1 MPLPSRSTFQPL
13 FDGPFEVPPP
23 SLTGMLARLLPFLLS
38 LGVVMNAA
46 VIGTNQPARALTA
59 ESIATLPGP
68 EQPAW
73 QRYLAQSR
81 AQRAKD
87 QAFLAA
93 ELQRAELKVALV
105 PLKSSVGR
113 SLPLGE
119 KPAWYAGAEAR
130 RRAHNVVTFQTP
142 AGGWSKG
149 FDATDHPRAAGE
161 GFSASNTSR
170 HLSPGDHDQP
180 AEPNWSY
187 IGTFDNDAT
196 TRHLRFLAR
205 VATAAENR
213 GTEWQRAFNRGLAYI
228 FAAQYPNGGWPQNY
242 PLDGGYHDSITFNDG
257 AMTDILLLLREVA
270 AGQGEFAFVSSE
282 HRSQA
287 TWSEKRGLACLLR
300 CQVKVAS
307 RLTAWAQQCDMLTL
321 APTSAR
327 NYEMPAIS
335 SGESAAILGYL
346 MTLEQPSADVVRAV
360 HAAAAWMEETK
371 LQNVAWGPAENGSG
385 KTIRPSPGAGPL
397 WARYY
402 EIGSNRRLFGDRDK
416 SIHDDVNGISL
427 ERRNGYGWYSKGPA
441 RALERYAEWARRAE
455 TQGRR

>member
-1 MPLPSRSTFQPL
+1 M
-13 FDGPFEVPPP
+13 FDGQPEVHPPR
-23 SLTGMLARLLPFLLS
+23 LTGMLAHLLPLLLS
-38 LGVVMNAA
+38 LGVIMNAA
-46 VIGTNQPARALTA
+46 VIGTNPPARALTA
-59 ESIATLPGP
+59 ESIATLPAA

-81 AQRAKD
+81 AQRTRD

-93 ELQRAELKVALV
+93 ELQRTGLKVALV
-105 PLKSSVGR
+105 PLKASGGR

-149 FDATDHPRAAGE
+149 FDAADHPRAAGE
-161 GFSASNTSR
+161 GFAACNTSK

-180 AEPNWSY
+180 AELTWSY

-196 TRHLRFLAR
+196 IRHLRFLAL
-205 VATAAENR
+205 VAAAADAST
-213 GTEWQRAFNRGLAYI
+213 GAEWRRAFTRGLAYI
-228 FAAQYPNGGWPQNY
+228 RAAQYPNGGWPQIY

-257 AMTDILLLLREVA
+257 AMANILLLLRDVA

-287 TWSEKRGLACLLR
+287 AGSERRGLACLLR

-321 APTSAR
+321 VPTSAR

-346 MTLEQPSADVVRAV
+346 MTLEQPPADVVRAV

-371 LQNVAWGPAENGSG
+371 LREVAWGPAENGSG
-385 KTIRPSPGAGPL
+385 KTLVPSPGAGPL

-416 SIHDDVNGISL
+416 SIHDDVDGISL
-427 ERRNGYGWYSKGPA
+427 ERRNGYGWYSTGPA
-441 RALERYAEWARRAE
+441 RVLERYAQWARRAPSM
-455 TQGRR
+455 

>member
-1 MPLPSRSTFQPL
+1 
-13 FDGPFEVPPP
+13 
-23 SLTGMLARLLPFLLS
+23 MLARLLPLWLS
-38 LGVVMNAA
+38 LGVVMDAA
-46 VIGTNQPARALTA
+46 VVGTNPPARALTP
-59 ESIATLPGP
+59 ESIATLPAS

-81 AQRAKD
+81 AQRARD

-93 ELQRAELKVALV
+93 ELHRTGLKITRV
-105 PLKSSVGR
+105 PPKASVGR

-119 KPAWYAGAEAR
+119 KPAWYASAEAR
-130 RRAHNVVTFQTP
+130 RRAQNVVTFQTP

-149 FDATDHPRAAGE
+149 FDATDHSRAAGE
-161 GFSASNTSR
+161 GFSTSNTSK
-170 HLSPGDHDQP
+170 HLSAGDHDQP
-180 AEPNWSY
+180 AELNWSY

-205 VATAAENR
+205 VAAAADEPT
-213 GTEWQRAFNRGLAYI
+213 GAEWRQAFLRGLAYI
-228 FAAQYPNGGWPQNY
+228 LAAQYPNGGWPQTY

-257 AMTDILLLLREVA
+257 AMVNILQLLRDIA

-287 TWSEKRGLACLLR
+287 AESERRGLACLLR
-300 CQVKVAS
+300 CQVKAGS

-335 SGESAAILGYL
+335 SGESAAIIGYL
-346 MTLEQPSADVVRAV
+346 MSADQPSAEVVRAV

-371 LQNVAWGPAENGSG
+371 LRDVAWGPAANGSG
-385 KTIRPSPGAGPL
+385 RTLLSAPGAGPL

-416 SIHDDVNGISL
+416 SIHDDVDGISA
-427 ERRNGYGWYSKGPA
+427 ERRNGYGWYSTGPA
-441 RALERYAEWARRAE
+441 RTLEQYAQWAPRAP
-455 TQGRR
+455 TPGGR

>member
-1 MPLPSRSTFQPL
+1 MP
-13 FDGPFEVPPP
+13 
-23 SLTGMLARLLPFLLS
+23 ARLLPLWLS
-38 LGVVMNAA
+38 LGVVMDAA
-46 VIGTNQPARALTA
+46 VVGTNPPARALTP
-59 ESIATLPGP
+59 ESIATLSAA

-81 AQRAKD
+81 AQRARD

-93 ELQRAELKVALV
+93 ELHRTGLKVTRV
-105 PLKSSVGR
+105 PPKANVGH

-130 RRAHNVVTFQTP
+130 RRAQNVVTFQTP

-149 FDATDHPRAAGE
+149 FDATDHPRTAGE
-161 GFSASNTSR
+161 GFSAINTSK

-180 AEPNWSY
+180 AELNWSY

-205 VATAAENR
+205 VAAAADEPTGADWR
-213 GTEWQRAFNRGLAYI
+213 QAFRRGLAYI
-228 FAAQYPNGGWPQNY
+228 LAAQYPNGGWPQTY

-257 AMTDILLLLREVA
+257 AMANILQLLRDVA
-270 AGQGEFAFVSSE
+270 AGQGEFAFVPSE

-287 TWSEKRGLACLLR
+287 AASERRGLDCLLR
-300 CQVKVAS
+300 CQVKVGS
-307 RLTAWAQQCDMLTL
+307 RLTAWAQQYDMLTL

-346 MTLEQPSADVVRAV
+346 ISLDQPSTEVVRAV

-371 LQNVAWGPAENGSG
+371 LRDVAWGPAENGSG
-385 KTIRPSPGAGPL
+385 KTLLSAPGAGPL

-427 ERRNGYGWYSKGPA
+427 ERRNGYGWYGTGPA
-441 RALERYAEWARRAE
+441 RALEQYARWAPRFP
-455 TQGRR
+455 TPGGR

>member
-1 MPLPSRSTFQPL
+1 MF
-13 FDGPFEVPPP
+13 
-23 SLTGMLARLLPFLLS
+23 ARALLLS
-38 LGVVMNAA
+38 LHLGVVMEAA
-46 VIGTNQPARALTA
+46 VIGTNQPARALTTD
-59 ESIATLPGP
+59 SIATLPAS

-73 QRYLAQSR
+73 QRYLARSR

-87 QAFLAA
+87 QAFLAV
-93 ELQRAELKVALV
+93 ELQQAAREVALV
-105 PLKSSVGR
+105 PPKGSVGQ

-119 KPAWYAGAEAR
+119 KPDWYAGAEAR

-149 FDATDHPRAAGE
+149 FDATHHPRALGE

-180 AEPNWSY
+180 ADVNWSY

-205 VATAAENR
+205 VAAAADEHTGAAWR
-213 GTEWQRAFNRGLAYI
+213 QAFHRGLAYI
-228 FAAQYPNGGWPQNY
+228 LAAQYPNGGWPQNY

-257 AMTDILLLLREVA
+257 AMVNILLLLRDTA
-270 AGQGEFAFVSSE
+270 AGRREFAFVPAE
-282 HRSQA
+282 LRSQA
-287 TWSEKRGLACLLR
+287 AASEQRGLACLLR
-300 CQVKVAS
+300 CQVQASS
-307 RLTAWAQQCDMLTL
+307 RLTAWPQQCDMLTL

-360 HAAAAWMEETK
+360 HAAAAWMEATK
-371 LQNVAWGPAENGSG
+371 LRDVAWGPAKNGSG
-385 KTIRPSPGAGPL
+385 RTLLPSPGADPL

-402 EIGSNRRLFGDRDK
+402 EIGSNRPLFGDRDK
-416 SIHDDVNGISL
+416 TIHDDVNEISA
-427 ERRNGYGWYSKGPA
+427 ERRNGYGWYGTGPA
-441 RALERYAEWARRAE
+441 RELERYAQWARRAP
-455 TQGRR
+455 TPGGG

>member
-1 MPLPSRSTFQPL
+1 
-13 FDGPFEVPPP
+13 
-23 SLTGMLARLLPFLLS
+23 MLARLLPVMLS
-38 LGVVMNAA
+38 LGVIMNAA
-46 VIGTNQPARALTA
+46 VIGTNPPARALTA
-59 ESIATLPGP
+59 ESIATLPTA

-81 AQRAKD
+81 AQRARD

-93 ELQRAELKVALV
+93 ELQRTGLKVALV
-105 PLKSSVGR
+105 PPKASVGR

-161 GFSASNTSR
+161 GFSASNTSQ

-180 AEPNWSY
+180 AELNWSY

-196 TRHLRFLAR
+196 VRHLRFLAL
-205 VATAAENR
+205 VAAAADEHT
-213 GTEWQRAFNRGLAYI
+213 GAEWRRAFTRGLAYI
-228 FAAQYPNGGWPQNY
+228 LAAQYPNGGWPQNY

-257 AMTDILLLLREVA
+257 AMANILLLLRDVA

-287 TWSEKRGLACLLR
+287 AGSAERGLACLLR
-300 CQVKVAS
+300 CQVTVGS

-321 APTSAR
+321 APASAR

-346 MTLEQPSADVVRAV
+346 MTLKQPSPDVVRAV
-360 HAAAAWMEETK
+360 HAAAAWIEETK
-371 LQNVAWGPAENGSG
+371 LRDVAWGPAENGSG
-385 KTIRPSPGAGPL
+385 KTLLPSPGAGPL

-416 SIHDDVNGISL
+416 SIHDDVNGISP
-427 ERRNGYGWYSKGPA
+427 ERRNGYGWYSTGPV
-441 RALERYAEWARRAE
+441 RALERYAQWTRQAPSK
-455 TQGRR
+455 